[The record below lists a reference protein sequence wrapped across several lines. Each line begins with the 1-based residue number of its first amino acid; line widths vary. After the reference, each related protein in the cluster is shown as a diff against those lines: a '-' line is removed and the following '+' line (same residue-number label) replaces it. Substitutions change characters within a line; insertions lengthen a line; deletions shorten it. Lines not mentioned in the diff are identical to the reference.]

1 MIWDRGIAYWM
12 LDLWPVN
19 HTRSTL
25 DPKHQFMRHKIQL
38 LADLFDLCY
47 GLCYASYRIFAFV
60 IAEYA
65 HMCPQFGNFARETTS
80 LVAEGTM
87 QRLFYELVVKKLEG
101 CLEGF
106 GTLPQIE
113 GC

>member
-1 MIWDRGIAYWM
+1 
-12 LDLWPVN
+12 
-19 HTRSTL
+19 
-25 DPKHQFMRHKIQL
+25 MRHKIQL